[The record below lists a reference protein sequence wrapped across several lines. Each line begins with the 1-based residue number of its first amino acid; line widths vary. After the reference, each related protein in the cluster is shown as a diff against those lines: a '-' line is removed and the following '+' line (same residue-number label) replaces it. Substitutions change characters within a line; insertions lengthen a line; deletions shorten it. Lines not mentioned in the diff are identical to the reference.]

1 MLSKPVTIYQMDVLF
16 GNAEENLTK
25 INGIAKDIKEENT
38 LLVVPE
44 LCLTGYSKSEI
55 ERSAFGDGNE
65 EYIRKLSDICAD
77 YSLQIY
83 GSIAE
88 KDGGKYYNTAVFVD
102 SSGLIAKYRKSHL
115 FGPMGEKDLFS
126 LGQNVVSLTYQEI
139 SFGLSICYDLRFPSM
154 YQTLASKGAE
164 VMLISAEW
172 PITRVNHWSALLRA
186 RAIENQAFVIGVNR
200 VGTDGSYIYGGY
212 SAIFSP
218 YGDPLIEISNS
229 KEGSQFTMI
238 DLSLVE
244 EFRQKFD
251 VREDRSK
258 EMDLTQ

>member
-1 MLSKPVTIYQMDVLF
+1 
-16 GNAEENLTK
+16 
-25 INGIAKDIKEENT
+25 
-38 LLVVPE
+38 
-44 LCLTGYSKSEI
+44 
-55 ERSAFGDGNE
+55 
-65 EYIRKLSDICAD
+65 
-77 YSLQIY
+77 
-83 GSIAE
+83 
-88 KDGGKYYNTAVFVD
+88 
-102 SSGLIAKYRKSHL
+102 
-115 FGPMGEKDLFS
+115 MGEKDLFS

>member
-1 MLSKPVTIYQMDVLF
+1 MDVLF
-16 GNAEENLTK
+16 GKAEENLAK
-25 INGIAKDIKEENT
+25 ISEIAKVIKEENT
-38 LLVVPE
+38 LLVLPE

-65 EYIRKLSDICAD
+65 EYLKKLSNICAE

-88 KDGGKYYNTAVFVD
+88 RDEGKFYNTGVFID

-126 LGQNVVSLTYQEI
+126 LGQNVVSMTYQEI
-139 SFGLSICYDLRFPSM
+139 HFGLSICYDLRFPSM
-154 YQTLASKGAE
+154 YQTLASKGAK
-164 VMLISAEW
+164 VLLIVAEW

-200 VGTDGSYIYGGY
+200 VGTDGSYNYGGH
-212 SAIFSP
+212 SAVISP
-218 YGDPLIEISNS
+218 YGDPLIEITNSN
-229 KEGSQFTMI
+229 EGTQFTTL
-238 DLSLVE
+238 DLGLVE

-258 EMDLTQ
+258 EVDLTQ